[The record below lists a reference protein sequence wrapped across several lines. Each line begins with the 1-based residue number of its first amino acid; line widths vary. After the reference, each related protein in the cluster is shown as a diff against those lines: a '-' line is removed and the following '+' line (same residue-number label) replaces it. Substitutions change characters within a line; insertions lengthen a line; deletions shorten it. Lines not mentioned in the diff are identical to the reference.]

1 MHRKTYRVLLI
12 VFFQLKKILLLTF
25 LLALASMPGRAEN
38 HWQRVVV
45 NYTRQQYHSGNQ
57 NWQAAQSKEGWMY
70 FANNKGLLE
79 YDGNTWQTYPLPG
92 NVKVR
97 AVRTSGDTIYVG
109 ALGQFGF
116 FTRNPK
122 GQLVYHRLSE
132 SVERAGQLN
141 IWNIHQIGHDIYYQS
156 DNPLYINNSET
167 KINSPLGI
175 SYSTVVYNRLYAVG
189 SRGVFVLVGNEFQQ
203 LQGIDISQTSRIVSI
218 LPYPQGKLLLVSS
231 DQGLFLY
238 SDNHIEPFH
247 TAADEL
253 IAHRGLSSAA
263 CSGDMLAL
271 GTMQDGV
278 ILLDLKQNTTERMSI
293 NQGLQNKTV
302 LSTFFDRDQNLW
314 LGLDNGIDCIPMR
327 SPLRFINSRQSPIGS
342 GNCSVEYQGCLYLG
356 TNQGLYEM
364 AGGDIRFVEGT
375 DGQVLC
381 LDTIGGRLFCG
392 GRQFFLSIDGNRII
406 RYKNRGVWGVRRIGN
421 RNDVLLTASY
431 WGLRLMRL
439 QGRDWVMAEDV
450 KGADISAKTFYIEDG
465 LPVVWVAN
473 KEKGIFRLTLTD
485 DLTEVKSRKC
495 YNSELL
501 PKGDNVCIT
510 RFDGETVVASRQGL
524 LRYDAAHDS
533 LVLFTELEDRLEG
546 HVPYTYLLQ
555 NASGDIWYAADGT
568 LHLVRGSR
576 NDGYLNDWLME
587 DFENVSLNGDQAI
600 IGTEEGFAMLSL
612 SEPSSPSDEGFEG
625 GSTNP
630 LKPLEPLTPYIRR
643 VYIGNGVDTLY
654 YGCQPPGD
662 IRWRDNSLRIEYSVS
677 NYDPA
682 QSVLYSYWLEKQR
695 NGLLYAGRRTT
706 ESEWSPYSRRS
717 IKEYTNLTEDTY
729 TFHLRVISNY
739 SENPIETTFHFTIL
753 PPWYRS
759 WWAYLLYALLLAAL
773 GFEAY
778 RRQKRKRQKLIAQKD
793 EQIHER
799 EEQIHEQEEQILEQE
814 EKIAILREE
823 KLEIELRSK
832 QDELVRSRMNIVR
845 KNEMLQE
852 IKKTAVSLN
861 KSLSEENLPAS
872 KRRIIRLI
880 GQIDTNISHD
890 DDLDAFHDS
899 FDAVHHKFLQTLS
912 KRYPDL
918 SHKEMML
925 CAYIRMGLQSKEIA
939 PLQNISTRGIEISRY
954 RIRQKLGLD
963 KSASLTEFLMHLDVP
978 DTDQQ

>member
-1 MHRKTYRVLLI
+1 MKPN
-12 VFFQLKKILLLTF
+12 KKILF
-25 LLALASMPGRAEN
+25 LLVSLTWATFSALSEN
-38 HWQRVVV
+38 YWQRVVV

-79 YDGNTWQTYPLPG
+79 FDGNNWQTYPMPG

-97 AVRTSGDTIYVG
+97 SVRVCGDTIYVG
-109 ALGQFGF
+109 ALGQFGL

-122 GQLVYHRLSE
+122 GELIYHRLSE
-132 SVERAGQLN
+132 SADRAGQLN
-141 IWNIHQIGHDIYYQS
+141 IWNIHQIGNDIYYQC
-156 DNPLYINNSET
+156 DNALYINNSET
-167 KINSPLGI
+167 KIDSPRGI

-189 SRGVFVLVGNEFQQ
+189 SQGVFVLVGNEFQQ

-218 LPYPQGKLLLVSS
+218 LPYAQGQLLLVSS
-231 DQGLFLY
+231 DRGLFLY
-238 SDNHIEPFH
+238 ADNHVEPLH
-247 TAADEL
+247 TAADGL

-271 GTMQDGV
+271 GTMQDGL
-278 ILLDLKQNTTERMSI
+278 IMLDLKANTAEHMSI
-293 NQGLQNKTV
+293 TQGLQNKTV
-302 LSTFFDRDQNLW
+302 LSTIFDRDQNLW
-314 LGLDNGIDCIPMR
+314 LGLDNGIDCIPLR
-327 SPLRFINSRQSPIGS
+327 SPLRFLNSRHSPIGS
-342 GNCSVEYQGCLYLG
+342 GNCSVEYNGKLYFG
-356 TNQGLYEM
+356 TNQGLYVM
-364 AGGDIRFVEGT
+364 SGNDIRYIEGT

-392 GRQFFLSIDGNRII
+392 GRQFFLSIDRDRIT
-406 RYKNRGVWGVRRIGN
+406 RYKNRGVWGVRSIGH

-431 WGLRLMRL
+431 WGLRLMRR
-439 QGRDWVMAEDV
+439 QGRDWVMAEEV
-450 KGADISAKTFYIEDG
+450 KGTDISAKTFYVEEG
-465 LPVVWVAN
+465 LDAVWAAN
-473 KEKGIFRLTLTD
+473 KEKGLFRLTLSD
-485 DLTEVKSRKC
+485 DLTEVKSQKC

-501 PKGDNVCIT
+501 PKGDNVCIA
-510 RFDGETVVASRQGL
+510 RIDGEIVVASRQGL
-524 LRYDAAHDS
+524 LRYDATHDS
-533 LVLFTELEDRLEG
+533 LMQFSALEERLEG
-546 HVPYTYLLQ
+546 HVAYTYLLQ
-555 NASGDIWYAADGT
+555 HANGDIWYAADGT
-568 LHLVRGSR
+568 LHLVRGKR

-587 DFENVSLNGDQAI
+587 DFESVSLWNGQAI
-600 IGTEEGFAMLSL
+600 IGTEEGFALL
-612 SEPSSPSDEGFEG
+612 NHQNPFE
-625 GSTNP
+625 P
-630 LKPLEPLTPYIRR
+630 LKPLEPFEPIEPLTPYIRK
-643 VYIGNGVDTLY
+643 VYIGNNADTLY
-654 YGCQPPGD
+654 YGNKRPV
-662 IRWRDNSLRIEYSVS
+662 ILRWRDNSVRIEYSVC

-682 QSVLYSYWLEKQR
+682 QSVLFSYWLEKKR
-695 NGLLYAGRRTT
+695 TGLSYAGMGAAD
-706 ESEWSPYSRRS
+706 SDWSPYSRRS
-717 IKEYTNLTEDTY
+717 IKEYTNLSEGSY
-729 TFHLRVISNY
+729 TFHLRVISSY
-739 SENPIETTFHFTIL
+739 SENPVETSFDFTIL

-759 WWAYLLYALLLAAL
+759 WWAYLLYVLLFAAICYE
-773 GFEAY
+773 FY
-778 RRQKRKRQKLIAQKD
+778 HRMKKKRQRLLAQKD

-872 KRRIIRLI
+872 KRRIVRLI

-963 KSASLTEFLMHLDVP
+963 KNASLTEFLQHL
-978 DTDQQ
+978 

>member
-1 MHRKTYRVLLI
+1 M
-12 VFFQLKKILLLTF
+12 
-25 LLALASMPGRAEN
+25 
-38 HWQRVVV
+38 
-45 NYTRQQYHSGNQ
+45 
-57 NWQAAQSKEGWMY
+57 
-70 FANNKGLLE
+70 
-79 YDGNTWQTYPLPG
+79 
-92 NVKVR
+92 
-97 AVRTSGDTIYVG
+97 
-109 ALGQFGF
+109 
-116 FTRNPK
+116 
-122 GQLVYHRLSE
+122 
-132 SVERAGQLN
+132 
-141 IWNIHQIGHDIYYQS
+141 
-156 DNPLYINNSET
+156 
-167 KINSPLGI
+167 
-175 SYSTVVYNRLYAVG
+175 
-189 SRGVFVLVGNEFQQ
+189 
-203 LQGIDISQTSRIVSI
+203 
-218 LPYPQGKLLLVSS
+218 
-231 DQGLFLY
+231 
-238 SDNHIEPFH
+238 
-247 TAADEL
+247 
-253 IAHRGLSSAA
+253 
-263 CSGDMLAL
+263 
-271 GTMQDGV
+271 
-278 ILLDLKQNTTERMSI
+278 
-293 NQGLQNKTV
+293 
-302 LSTFFDRDQNLW
+302 
-314 LGLDNGIDCIPMR
+314 
-327 SPLRFINSRQSPIGS
+327 
-342 GNCSVEYQGCLYLG
+342 
-356 TNQGLYEM
+356 
-364 AGGDIRFVEGT
+364 
-375 DGQVLC
+375 
-381 LDTIGGRLFCG
+381 
-392 GRQFFLSIDGNRII
+392 
-406 RYKNRGVWGVRRIGN
+406 
-421 RNDVLLTASY
+421 
-431 WGLRLMRL
+431 
-439 QGRDWVMAEDV
+439 
-450 KGADISAKTFYIEDG
+450 
-465 LPVVWVAN
+465 
-473 KEKGIFRLTLTD
+473 
-485 DLTEVKSRKC
+485 
-495 YNSELL
+495 
-501 PKGDNVCIT
+501 
-510 RFDGETVVASRQGL
+510 

-612 SEPSSPSDEGFEG
+612 SEPSSPSDEGLEG
-625 GSTNP
+625 GSINP

-643 VYIGNGVDTLY
+643 VYIGNGADTLY

-695 NGLLYAGRRTT
+695 NGLLYAGRRSA

-717 IKEYTNLTEDTY
+717 IKEYTNLTEGTY

-739 SENPIETTFHFTIL
+739 SENPVETTFHFTIL

-963 KSASLTEFLMHLDVP
+963 KSASLTEFLMHLEVP